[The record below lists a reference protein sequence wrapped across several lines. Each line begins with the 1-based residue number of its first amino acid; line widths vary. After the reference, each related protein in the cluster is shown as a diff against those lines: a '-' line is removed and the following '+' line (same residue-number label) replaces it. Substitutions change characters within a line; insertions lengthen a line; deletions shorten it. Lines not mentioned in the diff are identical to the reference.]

1 MNVEGLQSKCK
12 IRCGLN
18 VGKRKARAWSLR
30 QNNPSWDSTMRGTR
44 KWAHGLWTNSAH
56 PPRPRRQS
64 SSACAVLIVLG
75 KLDISSVTCTA
86 TGFAGHT
93 EHPLILHHS
102 ATLYWEFLSM
112 SIALDMFF
120 PEKMVLSDSLWCWYE
135 RCERSAV
142 YVWGPCSWC
151 VGVAVWPSCHCLVFV
166 CRYWPVVCKHSLGEP
181 MLDSEYWNL

>member
-1 MNVEGLQSKCK
+1 
-12 IRCGLN
+12 
-18 VGKRKARAWSLR
+18 
-30 QNNPSWDSTMRGTR
+30 MRGTR

-86 TGFAGHT
+86 TGFAGHA

-135 RCERSAV
+135 RCERE
-142 YVWGPCSWC
+142 CC
-151 VGVAVWPSCHCLVFV
+151 VRLGSLFLVCWSGRVAKLPLFGVCL
-166 CRYWPVVCKHSLGEP
+166 PVLTSGLQAFPWRTHAGF
-181 MLDSEYWNL
+181 